1 MSFLF
6 GRLASNPVLDVVFV
20 VLGVQLLGICES
32 DLIPIRFRIRR
43 KCVKS
48 LCLFVMVSRMVFV
61 HMRLRANLRHRQRAN
76 TDGRGQPVECRPNDN
91 GNSQRN
97 GNQRATYND
106 FLINEQVNHRY
117 GSNYV
122 CSWRPINCKQCF
134 GTCWRS
140 TCARSRSKRPGS
152 GKLDMLHTAR
162 LPFVWMARQKCSAF

>member
-1 MSFLF
+1 MLVCD
-6 GRLASNPVLDVVFV
+6 GLSNGLRTHAF
-20 VLGVQLLGICES
+20 
-32 DLIPIRFRIRR
+32 
-43 KCVKS
+43 
-48 LCLFVMVSRMVFV
+48 
-61 HMRLRANLRHRQRAN
+61 LRANLRHRQRAN

-162 LPFVWMARQKCSAF
+162 LPFEWMARQKCSAFWANLKRARLLFERGKIKRITSSQAYQALFMRAAYSNGFIRSNVV